1 MRKNL
6 SFIIS
11 FFVVLL
17 IVVFNIKYDHIKLDT
32 DSNRTSFH
40 YYLTREKY
48 SPEFYVALLSLY
60 PLLILTIIMLF
71 GKSHRLVFLF
81 LGIFGIFSIISLWLL
96 MHLHFD
102 AIIISYKE
110 SYYSTLIMGILSV
123 AGCAVVLFIK
133 RKQ

>member
-6 SFIIS
+6 SFVIS
-11 FFVVLL
+11 FFVVSL
-17 IVVFNIKYDHIKLDT
+17 IVIFNIKYDHIKLDT
-32 DSNRTSFH
+32 GSNRISFY
-40 YYLTREKY
+40 YYLTQEKY
-48 SPEFYVALLSLY
+48 SPEFYVSLLSLY
-60 PLLILTIIMLF
+60 PLLILTIIKLF
-71 GKSHRLVFLF
+71 GKSHRLIFLF
-81 LGIFGIFSIISLWLL
+81 LGIFGIFSTISLWLL

-102 AIIISYKE
+102 AIIISYKV